1 MSDSGRID
9 LTNCVSK
16 PFERYENLNVIN
28 ENKYNRTGNFQTT
41 KLSDMFFSQENID
54 HLQNQIIIGVYKK
67 TDGKYRISKQ
77 NEDELVIVM
86 KSIYLQ
92 YGRNNDTE
100 IQMQVNTLNKY
111 VLDYCIN
118 DVYVNLQQ
126 YIKYIDDITKD
137 QTVIDRPVNTD
148 IKGNK
153 TLMPNYFI

>member
-77 NEDELVIVM
+77 SDDELVIVM

-92 YGRNNDTE
+92 YGRNNETE

>member
-9 LTNCVSK
+9 LTNCISK
-16 PFERYENLNVIN
+16 PFERYENLNISN
-28 ENKYNRTGNFQTT
+28 QTKYTNTGNFQTT
-41 KLSDMFFSQENID
+41 KLSDMFFSLENID
-54 HLQNQIIIGVYKK
+54 HLQNKIIVGVYKK
-67 TDGKYRISKQ
+67 TDGKYKITKQ
-77 NEDELVIVM
+77 SEDELVIVM

-92 YGRNNDTE
+92 YGKNNDTE
-100 IQMQVNTLNKY
+100 IQMQINTLNKY

>member
-1 MSDSGRID
+1 
-9 LTNCVSK
+9 
-16 PFERYENLNVIN
+16 
-28 ENKYNRTGNFQTT
+28 
-41 KLSDMFFSQENID
+41 
-54 HLQNQIIIGVYKK
+54 
-67 TDGKYRISKQ
+67 
-77 NEDELVIVM
+77 M

-92 YGRNNDTE
+92 YGRNNETE